1 MKNMFLVLCLGMVF
15 FSFASASV
23 NEYNYFRL
31 GELDSNRNL
40 IETATPVNGVNVLG
54 FSCSVL
60 DCSASSGDLW
70 GGELYSAT
78 NGINLVYPTVLVSPN
93 GYGLWFYKTGYVP
106 YWVKGITWYGTGDV
120 PDVNRYLSQKQDC
133 VTEVA
138 VASVSE
144 VGGALFIEVTADVD
158 SPIIENYGSIYL
170 PAEIV
175 PHLSTLAGITAEVR
189 NINGQLVWTQRLERN
204 IGYSGAAVFPFYL
217 ALEDGSYTV
226 TVISDMMNEDK
237 CAAYT
242 SDSDSSDFVIGS
254 GETLVIDDLTCF
266 PSVTEDANQSCSV
279 SVEDGSS
286 SPVGSVLVDVY
297 YSSGAL
303 FGSCVTDSIS
313 GACAVLDIQDSVGDF
328 EVYAHA
334 SRTGFN
340 ADVDGLPTF
349 SYSVLASSYDV
360 VDLKIYNDFAFTTE
374 DYDFFRGENMYVS
387 FAIEDLNGAPVVSDM
402 ISSVTLVSSVA
413 GGMVALDRLSKS
425 GNVYEYRLVP
435 IPTTHDFIGG
445 SNVFSFVF
453 DIVGGG
459 SGQEQVSLMIRNNVP
474 EISPSISSRTVEEDD
489 DITVNLASY
498 EEDVED
504 SGSDLTWSIVSFG
517 SDVDVRLSGK
527 VLTIEGLNE
536 GDAEVVVRL
545 TDLDGDYDEQTF
557 DVEVEEEG
565 DDDDDDD
572 DCTPRWEC
580 SPWDECDGDIQTR
593 ACVDAR
599 GCGTSRDMPA
609 GIRECSGGD
618 LGSNAISLGDFSAA
632 SNDDESSGFSIWW
645 IIWALGILALLV
657 LIWLIFLL
665 LR

>member
-1 MKNMFLVLCLGMVF
+1 
-15 FSFASASV
+15 
-23 NEYNYFRL
+23 
-31 GELDSNRNL
+31 
-40 IETATPVNGVNVLG
+40 
-54 FSCSVL
+54 
-60 DCSASSGDLW
+60 
-70 GGELYSAT
+70 
-78 NGINLVYPTVLVSPN
+78 
-93 GYGLWFYKTGYVP
+93 
-106 YWVKGITWYGTGDV
+106 
-120 PDVNRYLSQKQDC
+120 
-133 VTEVA
+133 
-138 VASVSE
+138 
-144 VGGALFIEVTADVD
+144 
-158 SPIIENYGSIYL
+158 
-170 PAEIV
+170 
-175 PHLSTLAGITAEVR
+175 
-189 NINGQLVWTQRLERN
+189 
-204 IGYSGAAVFPFYL
+204 
-217 ALEDGSYTV
+217 
-226 TVISDMMNEDK
+226 
-237 CAAYT
+237 
-242 SDSDSSDFVIGS
+242 
-254 GETLVIDDLTCF
+254 
-266 PSVTEDANQSCSV
+266 
-279 SVEDGSS
+279 
-286 SPVGSVLVDVY
+286 
-297 YSSGAL
+297 
-303 FGSCVTDSIS
+303 
-313 GACAVLDIQDSVGDF
+313 
-328 EVYAHA
+328 
-334 SRTGFN
+334 
-340 ADVDGLPTF
+340 
-349 SYSVLASSYDV
+349 
-360 VDLKIYNDFAFTTE
+360 
-374 DYDFFRGENMYVS
+374 MYVS

-504 SGSDLTWSIVSFG
+504 SGSDLTWRIVSFG